1 MPNWCNNVVYI
12 SHENP
17 EKLEAIKAELDKG
30 DEAQFFNSLVPNPS
44 GEWNYD
50 WSIENWGTKWDA
62 SVHEYWIEDGHLYV
76 SFDTAWGPPTEFYQ
90 KIFEQE
96 YGVKGFYYEC
106 GMCFAGIWEDGVDD
120 YYEFS
125 NETADELENL
135 LPTELDEMFAISMQQ
150 RDYEQ
155 ENPDEFD
162 EEQIAAINE
171 EAGVGDVEMTDKL
184 FDDMDNQLN
193 EVIETQ
199 AKLKLKERLQSGVVQ
214 VTFTKKDGSNRV
226 MLATLNE
233 DLIPGDKKPKGTGK
247 TVDNGNTFAVYDTE
261 ADGWRS
267 FNFDTVT
274 DINYD

>member
-17 EKLEAIKAELDKG
+17 EKLEAIKTELEKG
-30 DEAQFFNSLVPNPS
+30 DDAQFFNSLVPNPS
-44 GEWNYD
+44 GEWHYD

-62 SVHEYWIEDGHLYV
+62 SVLDFGIEDGLLHV
-76 SFDTAWGPPTEFYQ
+76 SFDTAWGPPTAFYQ
-90 KIFEQE
+90 KLFEQE
-96 YGVKGFYYEC
+96 YGVKGLYYES
-106 GMCFAGIWEDGVDD
+106 GMCFAGIWEDGDDD

-125 NETADELENL
+125 NENADELAEL
-135 LPTELDEMFAISMQQ
+135 LPEELDEMFAISEQQ
-150 RDYEQ
+150 RDYEY
-155 ENPDEFD
+155 D
-162 EEQIAAINE
+162 EEELSTEQIEAINQ
-171 EAGVGDVEMTDKL
+171 EAGVGDVVMSDKL
-184 FDDMDNQLN
+184 FSDMDNQLN

-199 AKLKLKERLQSGVVQ
+199 AKLKLKERLQTGVVQ

-247 TVDNGNTFAVYDTE
+247 SSDNGNTFAVYDTE

-274 DINYD
+274 NINYD

>member
-30 DEAQFFNSLVPNPS
+30 DDAQFFNSLVPNPS
-44 GEWNYD
+44 GEWQYD
-50 WSIENWGTKWDA
+50 WSVENWGTKWEA
-62 SVHEYWIEDGHLYV
+62 SIHEYWIEDGHLYV
-76 SFDTAWGPPTEFYQ
+76 SFDTAWSPPTSFYE
-90 KIFEQE
+90 KIFEME
-96 YGVKGFYYEC
+96 YGVKAFYYEC
-106 GMCFAGIWEDGVDD
+106 GMGFAGIWEDGIDD
-120 YYEFS
+120 YYEF
-125 NETADELENL
+125 NNMTADEIAEE
-135 LPTELDEMFAISMQQ
+135 LPSELDEMFAISMQQ
-150 RDYEQ
+150 RDYEE
-155 ENPDEFD
+155 ENPDEFVEFD
-162 EEQIAAINE
+162 ETDAGELEMILNDAI
-171 EAGVGDVEMTDKL
+171 D
-184 FDDMDNQLN
+184 
-193 EVIETQ
+193 TQ
-199 AKLKLKERLQSGVVQ
+199 AKIKLKERLQEGVVQ

-233 DLIPGDKKPKGTGK
+233 DLIPADKKPKGTGK